1 MRHVDNSEVAEDV
14 VVSVEAEVGVEGHN
28 NNPNSNNTSNSNNN
42 LEQATIINADTA
54 SNLGIFRNSAK
65 PDSGLMHPWWTKLG
79 SPMLKLTQLKIR
91 GQISSKIAL
100 LISKLKGLKAAN
112 FRGRHPNPFKTPQA
126 TTYPPKM
133 TKLDTFCHR
142 IFRTR

>member
-1 MRHVDNSEVAEDV
+1 MRHVDNSEVVEDV
-14 VVSVEAEVGVEGHN
+14 VVSVETEVGVEGHN
-28 NNPNSNNTSNSNNN
+28 NSPNSNNSNSKM
-42 LEQATIINADTA
+42 EQATITNADTA
-54 SNLGIFRNSAK
+54 SNLGTFRNSAK
-65 PDSGLMHPWWTKLG
+65 PELGLMHPWWTKLG
-79 SPMLKLTQLKIR
+79 SPMLKSMQLKIR

-100 LISKLKGLKAAN
+100 LNSTIKGLKAAN
-112 FRGRHPNPFKTPQA
+112 FKGKHPKPFRTPLA

>member
-28 NNPNSNNTSNSNNN
+28 NSPNSNNNSNSSN
-42 LEQATIINADTA
+42 LEQTTLTNADTA
-54 SNLGIFRNSAK
+54 NNLGTFRNSAK
-65 PDSGLMHPWWTKLG
+65 PELGLMHPWWTKLG
-79 SPMLKLTQLKIR
+79 SPMLKLMQLKIR

-100 LISKLKGLKAAN
+100 LNSTLKGLKAAN
-112 FRGRHPNPFKTPQA
+112 FKGRHPKLFRTPQV